1 VELKKTDVVAVTGAT
16 GQQGGSVARRLLADG
31 VPVRALVRRPE
42 SEAAQAL
49 ADAGA
54 ELVTADLTD
63 RASLEAAL
71 SGARAVFSVQT
82 PDIDNPT
89 SDVERVNGLNLVEAA
104 RRAGV
109 SQFVHSSVA
118 RLGTFLRQAAL
129 GRAAEWGDPRYW
141 ESKAVVGQALPD
153 SGFASWTELRPAFFM
168 SNLTRPSIWFEHLT
182 GETIVT
188 AADPDKPLAVV
199 AVQDIG
205 TAAAAAF
212 ADPLRFHGHAIELAG
227 DVLSLNEMASA
238 LTAAGSPT
246 RVEAVTPE
254 QGKARGMLPQLIDNQ
269 VAMNKA
275 EVTATPEIAAGFGIP
290 PTSFAAW
297 AYQQFG

>member
-1 VELKKTDVVAVTGAT
+1 M
-16 GQQGGSVARRLLADG
+16 ARRLLADG
-31 VPVRALVRRPE
+31 VPVRALVRQPA
-42 SEAAQAL
+42 SDAAKSL
-49 ADAGA
+49 AAAGA

-63 RASLEAAL
+63 RASLEPAL

-82 PDIDNPT
+82 PDINDLA

-109 SQFVHSSVA
+109 SQFVPSAVA
-118 RLGTFLRQAAL
+118 RLGSFLRQAAL
-129 GRAAEWGDPRYW
+129 GKAAEWGNSRYW

-153 SGFASWTELRPAFFM
+153 AGFASWTEFRPAFFM
-168 SNLTRPSIWFEHLT
+168 SNLTRPSIWFENQT

-188 AADPDKPLAVV
+188 AVDPDKPLAVV

-212 ADPLRFHGHAIELAG
+212 ADPLRFHGHAIELAS
-227 DVLSLNEMASA
+227 DVLSLNEMAAA
-238 LTAAGSPT
+238 LTAAGAPA

-254 QGKARGMLPQLIDNQ
+254 QGKARGMLPELIDNQ
-269 VAMNKA
+269 VGMNNA
-275 EVTATPEIAAGFGIP
+275 EITATPRSRPVSA
-290 PTSFAAW
+290 SR
-297 AYQQFG
+297 